1 MLKPILFVQSN
12 SLARFRSPLDHSS
25 GMVKNKIALVTG
37 GSQGIGLAIAEK
49 LLDAGAACAI
59 VALDDESLRN
69 TSSGFQSRKLRFK
82 SYGVNLT
89 EDTAVD
95 SVVAAVVRDL
105 GPVDIL
111 INNAGITGPTL
122 PVHQVPTTDW
132 DRTLAINLR
141 TPFVLSRAVVPMM
154 IERRTGTIINIS
166 SIAGKMAYP
175 LRTPYAS
182 SKWGLIGLTLTM
194 AQELGPYN
202 IRVNAI
208 CPGPTRTEMID
219 SVIRAR
225 AAAAGMDV
233 EAMSEEYT
241 RATALKRMV
250 QPEEVAN
257 LVLFLCSPEA
267 DAITGQAI
275 DISAGYGFR
284 IGN

>member
-1 MLKPILFVQSN
+1 MLKDQV
-12 SLARFRSPLDHSS
+12 
-25 GMVKNKIALVTG
+25 ALVTG
-37 GSQGIGLAIAEK
+37 GSQGIGKAISEK
-49 LLDAGAACAI
+49 LLAAGVIVAI
-59 VALDDESLRN
+59 AALDDQALKDASAE
-69 TSSGFQSRKLRFK
+69 FQSKGLRFK
-82 SYGVNLT
+82 SYGADLA
-89 EDTAVD
+89 EELQID
-95 SVVAAVVRDL
+95 SLVKSVIRDL

-122 PVHQVPTTDW
+122 SAHEITTNDW

-141 TPFVLSRAVVPMM
+141 TPFLLSRAIVPSM
-154 IERRTGTIINIS
+154 IQRKNGIIINIS

-175 LRTPYAS
+175 LRSPYAA
-182 SKWGLIGLTLTM
+182 SKWGLIGLTLTQ

-225 AAAAGMDV
+225 AKAAGVDERTMLQ
-233 EAMSEEYT
+233 EYT

-250 QPEEVAN
+250 LPDEVAD
-257 LVLFLCSPEA
+257 LVLFLCSPESG
-267 DAITGQAI
+267 AITGQAI
-275 DISAGYGFR
+275 DVSAGYGFR

>member
-1 MLKPILFVQSN
+1 MLKDQV
-12 SLARFRSPLDHSS
+12 
-25 GMVKNKIALVTG
+25 ALVTG
-37 GSQGIGLAIAEK
+37 GSQGIGKAISEK
-49 LLDAGAACAI
+49 LLAAGVIVAI
-59 VALDDESLRN
+59 AALDDQALKDASAE
-69 TSSGFQSRKLRFK
+69 FQSKGLRFK
-82 SYGVNLT
+82 SYGADLA
-89 EDTAVD
+89 EELQID
-95 SVVAAVVRDL
+95 SLVKSVIRDL

-122 PVHQVPTTDW
+122 SAHEITTNDW

-141 TPFVLSRAVVPMM
+141 TPFLLSRAIVPSM
-154 IERRTGTIINIS
+154 IQRKNGIIINIS

-175 LRTPYAS
+175 LRSPYAA
-182 SKWGLIGLTLTM
+182 SKWGLIGLTLTQ

-225 AAAAGMDV
+225 ANAAGVDERTMLQ
-233 EAMSEEYT
+233 EYT

-250 QPEEVAN
+250 LPDEVAD
-257 LVLFLCSPEA
+257 LVLFLCSPESG
-267 DAITGQAI
+267 AITGQAI
-275 DISAGYGFR
+275 DVSAGYGFR

>member
-1 MLKPILFVQSN
+1 MGS
-12 SLARFRSPLDHSS
+12 
-25 GMVKNKIALVTG
+25 LVTG
-37 GSQGIGLAIAEK
+37 GSQGIGKAISEK
-49 LLDAGAACAI
+49 LLAAGVIVAI
-59 VALDDESLRN
+59 AALDDQALKDASAE
-69 TSSGFQSRKLRFK
+69 FQSKGLRFK
-82 SYGVNLT
+82 SYGADLA
-89 EDTAVD
+89 EELQID
-95 SVVAAVVRDL
+95 SLVKSVIRDL

-122 PVHQVPTTDW
+122 SAHEITTNDW

-141 TPFVLSRAVVPMM
+141 TPFLLSRAIVPSM
-154 IERRTGTIINIS
+154 IQRKNGIIINIS

-175 LRTPYAS
+175 LRSPYAA
-182 SKWGLIGLTLTM
+182 SKWGLIGLTLTQ

-225 AAAAGMDV
+225 AKAAGVDERTMLQ
-233 EAMSEEYT
+233 EYT

-250 QPEEVAN
+250 LPDEVAD
-257 LVLFLCSPEA
+257 LVLFLCSPESG
-267 DAITGQAI
+267 AITGQAI
-275 DISAGYGFR
+275 DVSAGYGFR